1 MRFLALAVAIGC
13 TVAVGCSVD
22 HAGLAVQGD
31 GGVVQPDEG
40 VVTCVDGTTQPCGD
54 TVVMG
59 VCRPGTQRC
68 VEGRWSECEGEVLPS
83 TEVCDD
89 GGLDEDCDGTANEGC
104 ACSAGQRCGPSAEVG
119 ECRFGTALCTPEG
132 TLASCEGAVSPAL
145 DMCDGLDNDCDGTAD
160 NDESFFI
167 TFFRDQDGDGAG
179 DEDVSMRA
187 CDPPD
192 GFVRNTR
199 DCDDDDR
206 ANFETNAEVCDRQDN
221 DCDGR
226 TDEGLNGRVFY
237 FDDDDDGFGDP
248 GAPQYFCGAP
258 PAGYVRNNDDCNDTT
273 RDARPGGVE
282 VCDLL
287 DNDCDWDIDE
297 RACFQNANCSVVRAA
312 SRNYVICDIRR
323 TYQQAIGTC
332 SGGAGAG
339 LYRLAI
345 VESFAEHEFITNA
358 TNAIDDGDIWWIG
371 LDDRDSEG
379 TFVWFDG
386 TPLGSYQ
393 PWDISN
399 PADPE
404 PNLKLR
410 GMSCAYCANSI
421 ELAISNVPGVAE
433 CN

>member
-119 ECRFGTALCTPEG
+119 ECRFGTAVCTPEG

-206 ANFETNAEVCDRQDN
+206 ANFETNAEACDRQDN

-226 TDEGLNGRVFY
+226 SDEGLNGRVFY

-258 PAGYVRNNDDCNDTT
+258 PA
-273 RDARPGGVE
+273 
-282 VCDLL
+282 
-287 DNDCDWDIDE
+287 
-297 RACFQNANCSVVRAA
+297 
-312 SRNYVICDIRR
+312 
-323 TYQQAIGTC
+323 
-332 SGGAGAG
+332 
-339 LYRLAI
+339 
-345 VESFAEHEFITNA
+345 
-358 TNAIDDGDIWWIG
+358 
-371 LDDRDSEG
+371 
-379 TFVWFDG
+379 
-386 TPLGSYQ
+386 
-393 PWDISN
+393 
-399 PADPE
+399 
-404 PNLKLR
+404 
-410 GMSCAYCANSI
+410 
-421 ELAISNVPGVAE
+421 
-433 CN
+433 